1 MGDYEDVWKT
11 ARNVVIVGAILLVL
25 LGIGIGALLT

>member
-11 ARNVVIVGAILLVL
+11 ACKVVIVGAILLVL
-25 LGIGIGALLT
+25 LGIGVGVLLA